1 MNDLKKIWVVTGPTA
16 VGKTNLTVQ
25 LAKKLGA
32 PIVSCDSRQFYKELS
47 IGTAKPTPEEMD
59 GVPHYF
65 IDSHS
70 LNEPLTAGTY
80 ETEAVELIDELL
92 TQFPTVIVTGGS
104 GLYLQALLFGIE
116 EKPEVPESISKTL
129 QLRFEQEGLEELAEE
144 LKELDPVYYEQADV
158 QNSRRV
164 IRALEVIKA
173 TGKPFSSFQKG
184 EPKARNWEADIFIL
198 NREREE
204 LYNRINQRIDI
215 MMHDG
220 LLQEVE
226 SVLPYRKLPVMNTV
240 GYQEFFDYF
249 DDNTDLGTCVELV
262 KRNSRRYAK
271 RQLTWFRRLENANWI
286 HPEEFYTKFIV

>member
-1 MNDLKKIWVVTGPTA
+1 MSNNINTTTMNKNFQDWELMDQILSNKVDKIIED
-16 VGKTNLTVQ
+16 Q
-25 LAKKLGA
+25 SKLNKR
-32 PIVSCDSRQFYKELS
+32 VSK
-47 IGTAKPTPEEMD
+47 
-59 GVPHYF
+59 
-65 IDSHS
+65 
-70 LNEPLTAGTY
+70 
-80 ETEAVELIDELL
+80 
-92 TQFPTVIVTGGS
+92 
-104 GLYLQALLFGIE
+104 
-116 EKPEVPESISKTL
+116 
-129 QLRFEQEGLEELAEE
+129 LEELAEE

>member
-65 IDSHS
+65 IDSHT

-80 ETEAVELIDELL
+80 ESESVELIDQLL
-92 TQFPTVIVTGGS
+92 TQFPTVVVTGGS

-116 EKPEVPESISKTL
+116 EKPEVPESISKAL
-129 QLRFEQEGLEELAEE
+129 QLRFEQEGLEILAEE

-198 NREREE
+198 IREREE
-204 LYNRINQRIDI
+204 LYDRINQRVDI

-249 DDNTDLGTCVELV
+249 EGNADLETCVELI

-286 HPEEFYTKFIV
+286 HPEEFYTNFIV

>member
-65 IDSHS
+65 IDSHI

-80 ETEAVELIDELL
+80 ESEAVELIDELL
-92 TQFPTVIVTGGS
+92 TQFPTVVVTGGS

-116 EKPEVPESISKTL
+116 EKPEVPESISKAL
-129 QLRFEQEGLEELAEE
+129 QLRFEQEGLEILAEE

-204 LYNRINQRIDI
+204 LYDRINQRVDI

-226 SVLPYRKLPVMNTV
+226 SVLPYRELPVMNTV

-249 DDNTDLGTCVELV
+249 DENADLETCVELV

-286 HPEEFYTKFIV
+286 HPEEFYMKFIV